1 MVEDRGDVMVSH
13 WGSFTCDHFPTFQLW
28 GNFGK
33 TVSDPYPKVSE
44 GDYPGSSVVK
54 ISPSNAEDASSIPV
68 EGAKIPCA
76 SWPKNQTWNRSST
89 ITNSIKTLKS
99 LWGPPTFFVYFWGYY
114 ADLGTN
120 QVQILGYCHLLTMGP
135 VPCHGTAGACPVNR
149 NHTPVY
155 FMGQVS
161 QHTKAPA

>member
-54 ISPSNAEDASSIPV
+54 ISPSNARGTGSIPGW
-68 EGAKIPCA
+68 GAKIPHV
-76 SWPKNQTWNRSST
+76 SWPKNQNVKQKQ
-89 ITNSIKTLKS
+89 IVTNSIKTLKMVRIKKKIS
-99 LWGPPTFFVYFWGYY
+99 KAKRACHPFFPFAARTKYQG
-114 ADLGTN
+114 
-120 QVQILGYCHLLTMGP
+120 QCHIVLLFYGLSKCLP
-135 VPCHGTAGACPVNR
+135 WETAPE
-149 NHTPVY
+149 
-155 FMGQVS
+155 
-161 QHTKAPA
+161 K